1 MPEENLNRESPG
13 PPAPRSSSPEQHLSP
28 PPRKRRTWLAWIA
41 VLVLFGVAFYLVL
54 HHKEDTGKAGA
65 AAGLRRAGF
74 GTVTIVAATT
84 TKGSIG
90 VYLDAIGTVTPV
102 YTSSILAQASGV
114 VTAVQYREGQMVR
127 KGDALIDIDPR
138 IYQAQVAEAEGTLEK
153 DTNVLAQ
160 ARMDLDRYRAAWA
173 RNAIPKQTLD
183 DQEKIVLQD
192 EGTVKNDQGTLQF
205 NQVQLSYCHI
215 VSPINGRV
223 GLRLIDPGNVVTAN
237 GSTVLVV
244 ITQMDPITV
253 IFTLPEDNLDQVQ
266 AEMRK
271 QKSLPVDALDRA
283 QLKKIAS
290 GKLFTIDNQID
301 TTTGTVKLRAI
312 FNNRDGGLF
321 PNQFVNTKLLVKT
334 IDNVVLVPTN
344 AIQHNGQV
352 SFVYAIEGGVAKVHN
367 VKPGVADQ
375 GMTAVQGIDAGTE
388 VATSSFEKLQ
398 DGTKTVI
405 SKNPIPT
412 TTESNTP

>member
-13 PPAPRSSSPEQHLSP
+13 PPAPRSSSPEQHISP
-28 PPRKRRTWLAWIA
+28 LPRKRRSWLAWIV
-41 VLVLFGVAFYLVL
+41 VLALFAVAFYLVL
-54 HHKEDTGKAGA
+54 HHKEDASKSA
-65 AAGLRRAGF
+65 AVGGRRAGF
-74 GTVTIVAATT
+74 GTVTITEAAA
-84 TKGSIG
+84 KQGSIG

-114 VTAVQYREGQMVR
+114 VTDVHYREGQMVR
-127 KGDALIDIDPR
+127 KGDPLIDIDPR
-138 IYQAQVAEAEGTLEK
+138 IYQAQVVEAEGTLEK

-160 ARMDLDRYRAAWA
+160 AKMDLERYRAAWA

-215 VSPINGRV
+215 TSPIDGRV
-223 GLRLIDPGNVVTAN
+223 GLRLLDPGNVVTAN
-237 GSTVLVV
+237 GTTVLVV

-253 IFTLPEDNLDQVQ
+253 IFTLPEDNLGQVHN
-266 AEMRK
+266 EMLR

-290 GKLFTIDNQID
+290 GKLATIDNQID
-301 TTTGTVKLRAI
+301 TTTGTVKLRAT
-312 FNNRDGGLF
+312 FNNKDWALF
-321 PNQFVNTKLLVKT
+321 PNQFVNTKLLVQT
-334 IDNVVLVPTN
+334 VDNVILVPTN

-352 SFVYAIEGGVAKVHN
+352 SFVYAIQNGTAKVVN
-367 VKPGVADQ
+367 VTPGFSDQ
-375 GMTAVQGIDAGTE
+375 GMTAVKGIAAGTQ

-398 DGTKTVI
+398 DGAKTQI
-405 SKNPIPT
+405 SKTPIPANA
-412 TTESNTP
+412 TESNTP